1 MYMNTNEAAAA
12 GFRPVPGTLNSDV
25 PPRSDAELAL
35 IDAHLRQLAEMRDIG
50 MRLARDVEDDPPQG
64 QKPPPKAALL
74 QAYAVLTKAVR
85 QIMAFEQE
93 IIGLREKRALRHRQ
107 TWLNDKVETVRRSVD
122 KSLMTAKPEMSKPA
136 RERLLSDL
144 FRDYNDYAKGP
155 VRDLVAAICKTLGIE
170 ADLSLWDEPQ
180 PAADVRLPAGYE
192 WIVPANGDKPYT
204 VVLAQSGHRVWQP
217 FDSPHLK
224 HNQTAPPPDD

>member
-1 MYMNTNEAAAA
+1 MFMNANEPAAA

-25 PPRSDAELAL
+25 PPRSDAELAM
-35 IDAHLRQLAEMRDIG
+35 IDAHLRQLAELREIG

-64 QKPPPKAALL
+64 QKPPPKAGLL
-74 QAYAVLTKAVR
+74 QAYAQLTKAIR
-85 QIMAFEQE
+85 QIMALEQE
-93 IIGLREKRALRHRQ
+93 VIGLREKRAVRNRQ
-107 TWLNDKVETVRRSVD
+107 VWLKDKVETVRRSVE
-122 KSLMTAKPEMSKPA
+122 KSLTAAKPEMTKPS

-144 FRDYNDYAKGP
+144 FRDYNDYQKGP
-155 VRDLVAAICKTLGIE
+155 VRDLVADICKTLGVE

-180 PAADVRLPAGYE
+180 PAADIVLPAGHE

-204 VVLAQSGHRVWQP
+204 VVETQAGYRVGHP

-224 HNQTAPPPDD
+224 QDRAAAPDG

>member
-1 MYMNTNEAAAA
+1 MNANEAAGA
-12 GFRPVPGTLNSDV
+12 GFRPLAGTPNSDV

-35 IDAHLRQLAEMRDIG
+35 IETHLRQLAEMREIG
-50 MRLARDVEDDPPQG
+50 LRLVRDVEDDPPQG
-64 QKPPPKAALL
+64 QKPPPKPALL

-85 QIMAFEQE
+85 QIMALEQE
-93 IIGLREKRALRHRQ
+93 VIGLREKRATRVRHA
-107 TWLNDKVETVRRSVD
+107 WLAEKADAVRRSVE
-122 KSLMTAKPEMSKPA
+122 KSLTTAKPEMDKPR

-155 VRDLVAAICKTLGIE
+155 VRDLVAEICKTLGIE

-180 PAADVRLPAGYE
+180 PAVDIVLPAGYE

-204 VVLAQSGHRVWQP
+204 IVDTPAGYRVGQP

-224 HNQTAPPPDD
+224 NDWPDPPDG